1 MLLQPVRRRR
11 VPQVR
16 LIWLCRRAP
25 ARRRLLERLNPL
37 LTIILAFWALWHCRH
52 ARPPDAV
59 PDYTI
64 TVPMPDTGGPDEVL
78 TF

>member
-1 MLLQPVRRRR
+1 MNSLACQVPV
-11 VPQVR
+11 P
-16 LIWLCRRAP
+16 LHRAP

-59 PDYTI
+59 PAR
-64 TVPMPDTGGPDEVL
+64 
-78 TF
+78 